1 MVTFEQARMLGLL
14 GFDLETDYYYVLCN
28 GVDLLLESNQING
41 SMRDSAQ
48 LIVPAPDLYLVQE
61 WFREY
66 KNIEIKIST
75 NDGCSWFSVLYQLRP
90 EYKLISDSLNT
101 YEDYKQALRIGIN
114 KAFNYI

>member
-1 MVTFEQARMLGLL
+1 MVTFEQARTLDLL

-28 GVDLLLESNQING
+28 GVDLLLKSSQIVG

-66 KNIEIKIST
+66 KNIEIKINT
-75 NDGCSWFSVLYQLRP
+75 HDGYSWFPTLYQLRP
-90 EYKLISDSLNT
+90 EYKLISDSINT